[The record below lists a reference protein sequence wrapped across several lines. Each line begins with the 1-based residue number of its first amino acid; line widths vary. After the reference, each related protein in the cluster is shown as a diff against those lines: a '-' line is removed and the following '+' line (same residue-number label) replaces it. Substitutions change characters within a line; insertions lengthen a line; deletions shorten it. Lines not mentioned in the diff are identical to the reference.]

1 VVAWPEASRAYF
13 HFARTVLPDLPNWQ
27 EFPIWHLHTVRGFWR
42 LLVPEWPLLGD
53 VLTLLLTGLGLVE
66 GYRFWRRHR
75 DRSPLTFAAAVALT
89 LWITP
94 HAMIY
99 DWAVLLIPA
108 VLLWEEVPEGR
119 GRWRALYAL
128 VWLATFLGDP
138 LTYGQ
143 WRWFHRAVQVTVPV
157 LGFVLYRVGQ
167 GVGRRAG

>member
-1 VVAWPEASRAYF
+1 
-13 HFARTVLPDLPNWQ
+13 
-27 EFPIWHLHTVRGFWR
+27 
-42 LLVPEWPLLGD
+42 
-53 VLTLLLTGLGLVE
+53 VE

-75 DRSPLTFAAAVALT
+75 DRFPLTFAAAVALT

-108 VLLWEEVPEGR
+108 ILLWEEVPEGR

-167 GVGRRAG
+167 GVGRRAGI